1 MSLLKDAFNWIKDHG
16 QFQTTL
22 VHGRTVSDR
31 DLYTITAPTASALKV
46 HTLTALVEY
55 IQSEFDTNEPLLI
68 HIKSPETVVVMSKL
82 NSDQN
87 RNHFI
92 QADAYIPSFR
102 FDSYYDAEDINIKL
116 QSVFVPNK
124 DQALILKIVG
134 NIKEDNVRTAGD
146 DGISQAVT
154 MKTGVATVADVKVV
168 NPVTLAPYRTF
179 IEVDQPESK
188 FVLRMQ
194 NGPRVA
200 LFEADGGAWK
210 NEAIRNIEDYLMEK
224 LSEHNEAG
232 KLTIIA

>member
-31 DLYTITAPTASALKV
+31 DLHAITAPTASALKV

-55 IQSEFDTNEPLLI
+55 IKSEFDTSEGLLI
-68 HIKSPETVVVMSKL
+68 HIKDPETVTVMNKL
-82 NSDQN
+82 NDDMN
-87 RNHFI
+87 RSHFI
-92 QADAYIPSFR
+92 QAHAYVPSFR
-102 FDSYYDAEDINIKL
+102 YDSYYDTEDFNIKL
-116 QSVFVPNK
+116 QSIFVPNR
-124 DQALILKIVG
+124 DQEIILKIVG
-134 NIKEDNVRTAGD
+134 TMKEDNVRTIGD

-154 MKTGVATVADVKVV
+154 VKTGVATVGDAKVI

-179 IEVDQPESK
+179 IEVAQPESK

-194 NGPRVA
+194 SGPRVA

-210 NEAIRNIEDYLMEK
+210 NEAIKNIEQY
-224 LSEHNEAG
+224 LSEELSDVLDAE
-232 KLTIIA
+232 KVTIIA

>member
-16 QFQTTL
+16 QFQTTQI
-22 VHGRTVSDR
+22 HGRIVSDR
-31 DLYTITAPTASALKV
+31 ELYAIKAPTSSVLQV

-68 HIKSPETVVVMSKL
+68 HIKDPETVTVMSKL
-82 NSDQN
+82 NNDQN
-87 RNHFI
+87 RNHYI
-92 QADAYIPSFR
+92 QASTYVPSFR
-102 FDSYYDAEDINIKL
+102 FDSYYDPEDINIKL

-124 DQALILKIVG
+124 DQALILKMVG
-134 NIKEDNVRTAGD
+134 NLKEDNVRGVGD

-210 NEAIRNIEDYLMEK
+210 NEAIRNIEDYLMEA
-224 LSEHNEAG
+224 LAEYNEAD

>member
-16 QFQTTL
+16 QFQTTQI
-22 VHGRTVSDR
+22 HGRIVSDR
-31 DLYTITAPTASALKV
+31 ELYAIKAPTSSALQV

-68 HIKSPETVVVMSKL
+68 HIKDPETVTVMSKL
-82 NSDQN
+82 NNDQN
-87 RNHFI
+87 RNHYI
-92 QADAYIPSFR
+92 QASAYVPSFR
-102 FDSYYDAEDINIKL
+102 FDSYYDPEDINIKL

-124 DQALILKIVG
+124 DQALILKMVG
-134 NIKEDNVRTAGD
+134 NLKEDNVRGVGD
-146 DGISQAVT
+146 DGISQAVS

-210 NEAIRNIEDYLMEK
+210 NEAIRNIEDYLMEA
-224 LSEHNEAG
+224 LAEYNEAD

>member
-1 MSLLKDAFNWIKDHG
+1 MSLLNDAFNWIKNHG
-16 QFQTTL
+16 EFQTKQ

-31 DLYTITAPTASALKV
+31 DLHAVKAPIASALKV

-55 IQSEFDTNEPLLI
+55 IKSEFDTNEPLLV
-68 HIKSPETVVVMSKL
+68 HIKDPETVTVMSKL
-82 NSDQN
+82 NGDQN
-87 RNHFI
+87 RNQYI
-92 QADAYIPSFR
+92 EAQAYIPSFR
-102 FDSYYDAEDINIKL
+102 FDSYYDAEDVNIKL
-116 QSVFVPNK
+116 QSVFVPNP

-168 NPVTLAPYRTF
+168 NPVTLAPHRTF
-179 IEVDQPESK
+179 VEVDQPESK

-210 NEAIRNIEDYLMEK
+210 NEAIRNIEDYLMEA
-224 LSEHNEAG
+224 LSEFNETE

>member
-16 QFQTTL
+16 QFQTTQ

-31 DLYTITAPTASALKV
+31 ELHAIKAPTASALHV

-68 HIKSPETVVVMSKL
+68 HIKDPETVTVMSKL
-82 NSDQN
+82 NDDQN
-87 RNHFI
+87 RNHYI
-92 QADAYIPSFR
+92 QASAYIPSFR
-102 FDSYYDAEDINIKL
+102 FDSYYDPEDINIKL
-116 QSVFVPNK
+116 QSVFVPNQ
-124 DQALILKIVG
+124 DQALILKMVG
-134 NIKEDNVRTAGD
+134 NLKEDNVRGTGD

-179 IEVDQPESK
+179 IEVDQPQSK

-210 NEAIRNIEDYLMEK
+210 NEAIRNIEDYLMEAF
-224 LSEHNEAG
+224 SEYNETE

>member
-16 QFQTTL
+16 QFQTTE

-31 DLYTITAPTASALKV
+31 DLHAITAPTASALKV

-55 IQSEFDTNEPLLI
+55 IKSEFDTNESLLV
-68 HIKSPETVVVMSKL
+68 HIKDPETVTVMSKL
-82 NSDQN
+82 NGDQN
-87 RNHFI
+87 RNHYI
-92 QADAYIPSFR
+92 QAHAYIPSFR
-102 FDSYYDAEDINIKL
+102 FDSYYDPEDINIKL
-116 QSVFVPNK
+116 QSVFVPNE
-124 DQALILKIVG
+124 DQQLILKIVG
-134 NIKEDNVRTAGD
+134 TMKEDNVRTVGD

-154 MKTGVATVADVKVV
+154 VKTGVATVGDVKVI

-194 NGPRVA
+194 SGPRVA

-210 NEAIRNIEDYLMEK
+210 NEAIRNIEDYLMES
-224 LSEHNEAG
+224 LSDFNETE